1 MTGKG
6 TTSYSRALRHPAPS
20 PLWRLGTALTRD
32 APRAQPLHHQVDPPP
47 FSQRRPPDLLPPLLR
62 RPPPRRAARPR
73 AAAVQHVC
81 ALARASGEATLR
93 DNYAR
98 LVEGAEKGWRAE
110 EGDFERVLIELV
122 GFEKRDLLGETGKIG
137 ALLASPALLLS
148 PRVCPTIG

>member
-1 MTGKG
+1 M
-6 TTSYSRALRHPAPS
+6 RCAIL
-20 PLWRLGTALTRD
+20 
-32 APRAQPLHHQVDPPP
+32 PPP
-47 FSQRRPPDLLPPLLR
+47 PSGASEPRSLETPRTRSLSITKWIHLRSLNVGLLTFFRRCFDALLPGGRLVLEPQ
-62 RPPPRRAARPR
+62 PFSTYARS
-73 AAAVQHVC
+73 
-81 ALARASGEATLR
+81 ARASGEATLR

-122 GFEKRDLLGETGKIG
+122 GFEKRELLGETGKIG